1 MAKIVIALGGNAL
14 GNSPAK
20 QQELVKIP
28 AQKIVNL
35 LKLGHQVIVGHG
47 NGPQVG
53 MIFNGFSDAKKVNPH
68 TPIIPFAEAGAM
80 SQGYIGYHLLNAINN
95 ELIRQNLNH
104 QALYFLTQ
112 TVVDQNDLAFKN
124 PTKPVG
130 PFYATKA
137 AAQAI
142 YGPKASIVEDAGRGY
157 RLVVASP
164 QPKDFLGLEA
174 IKANIEQNH
183 LTIVAGGGGI
193 PTIFK
198 DQQYQGVAGVIDKD
212 LALAHFAKLIDA
224 DCLIILTGVDRV
236 FVNYQQA
243 NQKALEQVD
252 VKTLK
257 QYIEQNQFAPGS
269 MLPKVEAAISFVE
282 NNLHKSAIIA
292 NLNKVELALEG
303 KTGTKIVA

>member
-14 GNSPAK
+14 GNNPVE
-20 QQELVKIP
+20 QQALVKVP

-35 LKLGHQVIVGHG
+35 IKMGHQVIVGHG

-53 MIFNGFSDAKKVNPH
+53 MIFNGFSDAKKVNP
-68 TPIIPFAEAGAM
+68 TSPTIPFAEAGAM

-95 ELIRQNLNH
+95 ELIKQNLNH
-104 QALYFLTQ
+104 QALYFLSQ
-112 TVVDQNDLAFKN
+112 TIVDHNDPAFKN

-130 PFYATKA
+130 PFYQTKA

-142 YGPKASIVEDAGRGY
+142 YGSKATIVEDAGRGY
-157 RLVVASP
+157 RLVVPSP

-174 IKANIEQNH
+174 IKTNIEQNH

-198 DQQYQGVAGVIDKD
+198 NNQYQGVDGVIDKD
-212 LALAHFAKLIDA
+212 LALAKLAKLIDA
-224 DCLIILTGVDRV
+224 DYLIILTAVDRV
-236 FVNYQQA
+236 FVNYNKP
-243 NQKALEQVD
+243 NQSALIHTD

-257 QYIEQNQFAPGS
+257 QYIKEKQFAPGS

-282 NNLHKSAIIA
+282 NNPHKSAIIA
-292 NLNKVELALEG
+292 DLNQLELALEG